1 MSLEQFD
8 WRALVGSVAPGL
20 AAALGG
26 PMAGVAVKVIADKM
40 LGRPDASAD
49 EVAEALSTG
58 ALSGDQIVGLRA
70 AEQALELEM
79 AKVEQAREA
88 AAMEDAKSA
97 RQQTVD
103 LTKEGSAIAWGAPVV
118 SVLIVGGF
126 FFCVL
131 MLYFRGNDL
140 AANVTNLLN
149 TLFGALILGFG
160 QVCNYWLGSSAGSK
174 KSGDAIRKI
183 AEQAGR

>member
-1 MSLEQFD
+1 MTD
-8 WRALVGSVAPGL
+8 WREIVGSIAPGL

-26 PMAGVAVKVIADKM
+26 PLAGAAVKVIADKV
-40 LGRPDASAD
+40 LGRPDATED
-49 EVAEALSTG
+49 EVAEALASG
-58 ALSGDQIVGLRA
+58 SLNGDQIVALKA
-70 AEQALELEM
+70 AEQSFQVEM
-79 AKVEQAREA
+79 AKVDQAREA
-88 AAMEDAKSA
+88 ASIDDTKSA

-103 LTKEGSAIAWGAPVV
+103 LAKEGSTIAWGAPVV

-183 AEQAGR
+183 AEQAGKQVP